1 MCAYN
6 SLHIICTCIFLC
18 MYAIGGYDRI
28 IRCPSQDTLRKG
40 QHLAPWRETTLA
52 RNNLC
57 AQGLRVFEGTLHA
70 CARSYQAVA
79 EANCM
84 VSRAS
89 CQHAVYVCMT
99 TYSTHA
105 WFCTQSVLLIYAA
118 LFMDAHFMVE
128 NPSQSLVPF
137 QRLASDLDHA
147 PPMPAVLVR
156 TCAIVAAQ
164 SLRLDLQARP
174 FCGAVCES
182 AAA

>member
-6 SLHIICTCIFLC
+6 SLHIICTFLC

-40 QHLAPWRETTLA
+40 QHLAPWGKRHLPETISVRRGSVFLKVP
-52 RNNLC
+52 C
-57 AQGLRVFEGTLHA
+57 MPVQGRTRQWPKPTAWSAAHL
-70 CARSYQAVA
+70 
-79 EANCM
+79 
-84 VSRAS
+84 VSM
-89 CQHAVYVCMT
+89 QYVCMT

-128 NPSQSLVPF
+128 NPLQSLVPF

-164 SLRLDLQARP
+164 SLRSDLQARP